1 VNKCVIQ
8 STASLWFVVQSFLAH
23 NTHLR
28 RQMINVKQEDD
39 GSLTITWDEND
50 PKENILGTWTQEDF
64 IHAIE
69 DKLNSLK
76 ELGEVDNATEAINQ
90 VTDYFIDQTPEEV
103 QQDIRNAQAFV
114 RKDDE
119 EYRTP
124 RLFF

>member
-90 VTDYFIDQTPEEV
+90 VTDYFIDQTSEEV

>member
-1 VNKCVIQ
+1 MRKHVVK
-8 STASLWFVVQSFLAH
+8 SLASRWFIVETFLAH
-23 NTHLR
+23 YSQKWRN
-28 RQMINVKQEDD
+28 MIDVKQEDD

-76 ELGEVDNATEAINQ
+76 ELGEVDNATEAVNQ

-114 RKDDE
+114 RKDEGDD
-119 EYRTP
+119 RTP